1 MADQKT
7 FINGIF
13 CREVTFQDGGSVIN
27 VRIPLDKVDSICAQ
41 LKAVA
46 DEGWVKL
53 RISKNRQPT
62 LNREGKTIA
71 THSVSVDTWKPTQG
85 GNAPT
90 RQTQSSA
97 RAGASQQEP
106 TSGDEPLPF

>member
-7 FINGIF
+7 FINGVFI
-13 CREVTFQDGGSVIN
+13 REVTFNDGGSVLN
-27 VRIPLDKVDSICAQ
+27 VRIPADKVDAICAQ

-62 LNREGKTIA
+62 LNRAGKEIA
-71 THSVSVDTWKPTQG
+71 THSLSVDTWKPTQG

-90 RQTQSSA
+90 RQTPSSA
-97 RAGASQQEP
+97 RQTASQPSDDQV
-106 TSGDEPLPF
+106 PF